1 MKICSAVFTGRM
13 KTERREQHGSKWDMN
28 ICLLELQPNSLPHEP
43 YPQRRVYKKL
53 CWNIFE
59 ITSHEEKLL
68 AAAQTRICIEVQFF
82 PIPGCPIKI
91 VEVDRNVT
99 PWHQQLVFSETN
111 WTLFKLF
118 SSHDS
123 WFFVIS
129 IPNLYI
135 SYVIAGIKFEQNVRN
150 VH

>member
-1 MKICSAVFTGRM
+1 MKICSSCFTGRRKEKEKSAAASGM
-13 KTERREQHGSKWDMN
+13 RTLDLQSK
-28 ICLLELQPNSLPHEP
+28 QPNTLPHES
-43 YPQRRVYKKL
+43 YPLSRVYKKL

-99 PWHQQLVFSETN
+99 PRHQQLVFSETN